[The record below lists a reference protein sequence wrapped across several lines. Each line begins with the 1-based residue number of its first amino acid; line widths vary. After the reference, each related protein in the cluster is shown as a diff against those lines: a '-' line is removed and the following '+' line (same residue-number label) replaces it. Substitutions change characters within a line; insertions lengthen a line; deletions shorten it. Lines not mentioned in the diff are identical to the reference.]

1 MRQQALAQETKSE
14 GGLGNHYVPVILN
27 GEPYQAPAE
36 ATISLLIAKL
46 GLAEDR
52 VAVELD
58 RDIIRRELWAR
69 TQLRENALIEV
80 VHFVGGG

>member
-1 MRQQALAQETKSE
+1 MRQQAPPEETKSE
-14 GGLGNHYVPVILN
+14 GGLDNNFVPIVLN
-27 GEPYQAPAE
+27 GEPYQAPPQ
-36 ATISLLIAKL
+36 ATIRLLVAEL

-58 RDIIRRELWAR
+58 RKIVKRGLWAK

>member
-1 MRQQALAQETKSE
+1 MRQQALAEESKSE
-14 GGLGNHYVPVILN
+14 SHFGNHCVPVVLN
-27 GEPYQAPAE
+27 GEPYQAPAN
-36 ATISLLIAKL
+36 ATISLLIAEL
-46 GLAEDR
+46 GLSDDR

-58 RDIIRRELWAR
+58 RCIVKRDLWAQ